1 MAEKKKGWIRRHWKP
16 LAFVGGALA
25 LAGTAMIVLGKSES
39 QELTLLTSKITTV
52 LPSIKEIDKVPMR
65 VGEMVDKPWYEGG
78 ALNTIVNGVP
88 VSSLG
93 EFGEDMLQL
102 PDVTS
107 DTEVSAV
114 VGFIN
119 EAIHEKSG

>member
-1 MAEKKKGWIRRHWKP
+1 MAEKKKGWIRRHWKL
-16 LAFVGGALA
+16 LAFGGGALA
-25 LAGTAMIVLGKSES
+25 LTGAAMIVLGKSEP
-39 QELTLLTSKITTV
+39 QGLTQLASKIPTV

-65 VGEMVDKPWYEGG
+65 IGEMVDKPWYEGG
-78 ALNTIVNGVP
+78 TLNTIVNGVP

-114 VGFIN
+114 VCFIN
-119 EAIHEKSG
+119 DAIHEKSG

>member
-1 MAEKKKGWIRRHWKP
+1 MAEKKKGWIKRHWKL
-16 LAFVGGALA
+16 LAFGGGAIA
-25 LAGTAMIVLGKSES
+25 LAGAAMIVLGKSES

-78 ALNTIVNGVP
+78 VLNTIVNGVP

-119 EAIHEKSG
+119 EAIQEKSG

>member
-1 MAEKKKGWIRRHWKP
+1 MAEKEKAGSKRKWKL
-16 LAFVGGALA
+16 LAFGGGALA
-25 LAGTAMIVLGKSES
+25 LIGAAMIVLGKSKP
-39 QELTLLTSKITTV
+39 QGLTQLASKIPTV

-65 VGEMVDKPWYEGG
+65 IGEMVDKPWYEGG

-88 VSSLG
+88 VSSFG

-114 VGFIN
+114 VCFIN
-119 EAIHEKSG
+119 DAIHEKSG